1 MIYNGF
7 VPIDTHQN
15 GQWDM
20 VGEDGF
26 NSYPEE
32 SGDYSVPA
40 GPGGGGSTPPT
51 YGPFLP
57 SGGSGGGSGS
67 APSGGGGDSGG
78 GGGSWQQ
85 WVNPQTIGA
94 TVGMVGSIAGAVG
107 AGRSPDKAKIKAV
120 CGRKPLF
127 NIKGKKDAYNQC
139 VQNLMMPQPQQRF
152 DDVPQGMS
160 TGTKILIGSL
170 VGLVLLAIIITI
182 VVVMKRKNA
191 TAVTA

>member
-7 VPIDTHQN
+7 VITDTYGIDN
-15 GQWDM
+15 PNAKLEM

-26 NSYPEE
+26 NSYHEE

-40 GPGGGGSTPPT
+40 GPAGGGSTPPT
-51 YGPFLP
+51 LP
-57 SGGSGGGSGS
+57 AGWSVTGAGAPSSSGGGSG
-67 APSGGGGDSGG
+67 DG

-94 TVGMVGSIAGAVG
+94 TVGMIGSVAGAVG
-107 AGRSPDKAKIKAV
+107 AGRSPDKARIKAV

-139 VQNLMMPQPQQRF
+139 VQNLMMPQQKIEMP
-152 DDVPQGMS
+152 PPGMS
-160 TGTKILIGSL
+160 QGTKILIGVMAFVL
-170 VGLVLLAIIITI
+170 LLAIIITI
-182 VVVMKRKNA
+182 VVLMKRQNTTA
-191 TAVTA
+191 TA

>member
-15 GQWDM
+15 GRLDM
-20 VGEDGF
+20 IGEDGF
-26 NSYPEE
+26 NSYREE

-51 YGPFLP
+51 TPMYGPFLP

-67 APSGGGGDSGG
+67 APSGGGGSGG

-139 VQNLMMPQPQQRF
+139 VQNLMNPQP
-152 DDVPQGMS
+152 VYTPPPAGMS

-191 TAVTA
+191 VATA